1 MNALLEEKYAALR
14 ARLAELGSVVVC
26 LSGGVDSALLTRVAH
41 DVLGDASL
49 AVTLNL
55 CSVPERDIAE
65 ARKLAAAIGVEHVVV
80 CINELAEVSGFAEN
94 PPNRCYL
101 CKRELLSRVWEIAR
115 MRGIAQVIEGSNVD
129 DGLAWRPG
137 IRAVE
142 ELGVASPLAD
152 VGLTKA
158 EVRKLAHGLG
168 LWVWDKPSAP
178 CLATRIPF
186 GERITADALEAIGQA
201 EELLHGLSFPTA
213 RVRAH
218 GDLARIEVTRD
229 EIPQL
234 IHELQAPRAQ
244 EAFHKLGFAYVTVD
258 PLGYRPSK
266 P

>member
-1 MNALLEEKYAALR
+1 MDAQLEGKYTALK

-49 AVTLNL
+49 AVTLDL

-65 ARKLAAAIGVEHVVV
+65 ARELADAIGIEHVVV
-80 CINELAEVSGFAEN
+80 CVNELAEVPGFTEN

-101 CKRELLSRVWEIAR
+101 CKRELLTRVWEVAR
-115 MRGIAQVIEGSNVD
+115 VRGFAQVIEGSNAD
-129 DGLAWRPG
+129 DGFAWRPG
-137 IRAVE
+137 IQAVE
-142 ELGVASPLAD
+142 ELGVVSPLAE
-152 VGLTKA
+152 VGFTKA
-158 EVRKLAHGLG
+158 EVRKLAHELG
-168 LWVWDKPSAP
+168 LWVWNRPSAP

-186 GERITADALEAIGQA
+186 GERITAEALGAIDEA
-201 EELLHGLSFPTA
+201 ERLLHELDFPTA

-218 GDLARIEVTRD
+218 GNLARIEVSRD

-234 IHELQAPRAQ
+234 IHELQVPRAQ
-244 EAFHKLGFAYVTVD
+244 EAFLELGFAYVTVD

>member
-1 MNALLEEKYAALR
+1 MDAQLEGKYTALK

-49 AVTLNL
+49 AVTLDL
-55 CSVPERDIAE
+55 CSVPERDIEE
-65 ARKLAAAIGVEHVVV
+65 ARELAAAIGIEHMVV
-80 CINELAEVSGFAEN
+80 CINELTEVPGFAEN

-101 CKRELLSRVWEIAR
+101 CKRELLTRVWEVAR
-115 MRGIAQVIEGSNVD
+115 ARGFAQVIEGSNAD
-129 DGLAWRPG
+129 DGFAWRPG
-137 IRAVE
+137 MKAVE

-152 VGLTKA
+152 AGLTKA
-158 EVRKLAHGLG
+158 EVRELARELG

-186 GERITADALEAIGQA
+186 GTRITADALEAIGQA
-201 EELLHGLSFPTA
+201 EELLHGLGFPTA

-218 GDLARIEVTRD
+218 GDLARIEVSRD

-244 EAFHKLGFAYVTVD
+244 DAFHKLGFAYVTVD
-258 PLGYRPSK
+258 PLGYRPIEA
-266 P
+266 